1 MTTGKTIALI
11 SVGKVMSLV
20 FNTLSSFVT
29 AFLAKMA
36 VVIVTVVL
44 EPKRILNLRA
54 MCQNKIRTERASF
67 FFLKW
72 KRSNFKTPTQS
83 IQF

>member
-1 MTTGKTIALI
+1 MVQLSHPYTTTGKTIALI

-44 EPKRILNLRA
+44 EPKKIKSVTAFTFSLLLA
-54 MCQNKIRTERASF
+54 MK
-67 FFLKW
+67 
-72 KRSNFKTPTQS
+72 
-83 IQF
+83 

>member
-1 MTTGKTIALI
+1 MVQPSHTYRTTEKTIALI

-36 VVIVTVVL
+36 VVTVHSDFGTQ
-44 EPKRILNLRA
+44 E
-54 MCQNKIRTERASF
+54 NKICHCFHF
-67 FFLKW
+67 FPSTCHEVMGQDVMILVF
-72 KRSNFKTPTQS
+72 
-83 IQF
+83 